1 MKKFYSLAVA
11 ALMAASVSATETPVT
26 SWTFDDASSP
36 VLDNSTG
43 TGTTADYSHAAVVGN
58 VGSGNN
64 FLNAYRAANGNG
76 ELKATITAENLT
88 SAAKW
93 VLEFDFAGFSGC
105 NNNAGQTIIADAEG
119 NAILTITDAAG
130 WGSTFALSDG
140 NTIACYACERTNRG
154 SANTG
159 NQLSATYWHHFTI
172 TGGASGIKMTVARY
186 KADGTL
192 GDEVIS
198 KSQLSST
205 NATPSSISI
214 KAGSWGSMGIDNLSL
229 VTSDEADV
237 VYNYTVKYVDM
248 YEGGEIKDAAVR
260 SDEEGASITLTAADK
275 ADFYTADGLSKYI
288 YYSDDSKNKQ
298 VSPDGST
305 VVTVSFIPA
314 DIYDFTVNAVYGSNT
329 KEITSG
335 TSFDGDAVTVGY
347 PKYIYDEENGALY
360 TSGNYPF
367 QTTFTPDQPGYKQSV
382 IYTLAEEG
390 TNVVFYAEA
399 EDIEGV
405 NAYKDDNIGVRMS
418 NGAVGEADSVAV
430 ATLPAGKYTLTSSSR
445 SGDTNFYVDGEKI
458 LTVSS
463 TGSVT
468 DATSSEFI
476 IKKNGTNVMAKNVLT
491 SGHKN
496 YFDYVLIRKTGD
508 VNYTEIKALKDT
520 VVIEKDPSF
529 SLNNIV
535 TITSSA
541 DWSQFEGFNLVKNAK
556 LGIAA
561 AGEGTDKAT
570 ATYSE
575 SSVFDALPTFST
587 IGDYYVYVKLPVTYQ
602 DQSTEDAISDT
613 LVVQVKDVYYLN
625 VEENLPDTIKYL
637 KGTDDDMKP
646 MLSNYMTAVSDGVL
660 SAEMFIA
667 NAIEGVTKEDATYA
681 GYGTEEDAKNAMS
694 TPGAYFAYGV
704 VTASYD
710 DKDPLTYTTDTIVI
724 VVSDPNQFEIETVL
738 EYQEIANNA
747 TADEVKDFFTVYATN
762 TTDLNLYIGV
772 AKAENDEAD
781 KADLSYDEYNA
792 EEFDQNFEPGTY
804 YIYMRGLAAF
814 ENGDEATAKSDTV
827 CLVVSEAAPAE
838 EVITDWTFDNNQS
851 PSFTVE
857 TGEGSTNQDYSH
869 NAVIGE
875 EYDGNKFLNAW
886 GDNNTNSTLTATITD
901 QNLSEA
907 GQWTL
912 EFDFAGYSGCNKR
925 AGTFSIL
932 DPNGQSI
939 MSITDAADW
948 QNTFSISDG
957 STFECYPCNRDT
969 RLKNDCGNVLTAKYW
984 HHFKL
989 VGNSTG
995 VKMTVS
1001 KYDAEGQLGD
1011 PIIVKSQVS
1020 ATNATPSVFSV
1031 KAGSASSFAF
1041 DNLILYYTTEE
1052 PEASPYVVKYMCGD
1066 EEIKPDA
1073 NRSDEAGAEII
1084 LSPSD
1089 TENFTVDGQKYIYD
1103 SDDAEGKVVSAEE
1116 VVVVT
1121 VNFHKAALVDYSV
1134 YVDPN
1139 ESGDYIFVYGG
1150 QNFED
1155 ETIKIGFPGRFEI
1168 DGVIYEGV
1176 KGESD
1181 DSKGFAKT
1189 VTLGKNNSFVFTVNE
1204 TQTNNVV
1211 FFSEAENI
1219 EGLTLCDNG
1228 NTAIRSSMGA
1238 SAYAESE
1245 DVTITTLPVGVYK
1258 IVSVA
1263 CDAAGKN
1270 ASAVFSYKAGD
1281 EVIFT
1286 QTCGAINWD
1295 EQTSEEFT
1303 VTENGTEIKLV
1314 QGGNEKQ
1321 GIDLVYIIKT
1331 GEYDPT
1337 AVDGVAE
1344 NVEGAAPVKFVK
1356 NGQLIIAT
1364 GNKQFNAAGGQL
1376 K

>member
-1 MKKFYSLAVA
+1 MKKVFTLIAA

-140 NTIACYACERTNRG
+140 NTIACYACEKTNRG

-159 NQLSATYWHHFTI
+159 NQLSAIYWHHFTI
-172 TGGASGIKMTVARY
+172 IGGASGIKMTVARY

-229 VTSDEADV
+229 ITSDEADV
-237 VYNYTVKYVDM
+237 VYNYTVKYINM
-248 YEGGEIKDAAVR
+248 YEEVEIKDAAVR

-305 VVTVSFIPA
+305 VVTVSFMPA
-314 DIYDFTVNAVYGSNT
+314 DIYDFTVNAVYGSKT

-347 PKYIYDEENGALY
+347 PKYIFDDENAILY
-360 TSGNYPF
+360 TSGDYPF
-367 QTTFTPDQPGYKQSV
+367 QTTFTPDQPRYKKTITYSV
-382 IYTLAEEG
+382 AEEE
-390 TNVVFYAEA
+390 TNVVYFAEA

-405 NAYKDDNIGVRMS
+405 SPFADGNTGIRMS
-418 NGAVGEADSVAV
+418 NGAVGEADSIAV

-445 SGDTNFYVDGEKI
+445 SGETQFLVEGETI
-458 LTVSS
+458 LTITSS
-463 TGSVT
+463 GSVT
-468 DATSSEFI
+468 DGTSPEFTI
-476 IKKNGTNVMAKNVLT
+476 MKDGTNVMAKNVLT

-496 YFDYVLIRKTGD
+496 YFDYVLIRKTGN
-508 VNYTEIKALKDT
+508 VNYTEIKAVKDT
-520 VVIEKDPSF
+520 VVIKKGSGFGLSD
-529 SLNNIV
+529 IV
-535 TITSSA
+535 TINSSA
-541 DWSQFEGFNLVKNAK
+541 DMSQFSGMNMFNAK

-570 ATYSE
+570 ATYTE
-575 SSVFDALPTFST
+575 SGLLGSMSMIST
-587 IGDYYVYVKLPVTYQ
+587 VGDYYVYAKVPVTYQ
-602 DQSTEDAISDT
+602 DQSTEDVISDT

-637 KGTDDDMKP
+637 KGTDEDMKP

-660 SAEMFIA
+660 SADMFIA
-667 NAIEGVTKEDATYA
+667 NAIEGVTKENATYA

-724 VVSDPNQFEIETVL
+724 VVSDPNQFEIETML
-738 EYQEIANNA
+738 EYQEIADNA
-747 TADEVKDFFTVYATN
+747 TADEVKDFFAVYTAN
-762 TTDLNLYIGV
+762 TTDLKLYIGV

-804 YIYMRGLAAF
+804 YIYMRGFAAF
-814 ENGDEATAKSDTV
+814 ENGEEATAKSDTV
-827 CLVVSEAAPAE
+827 CLVVSAVQTEPIVSTHTWDFTHFSETTVANLIADAAESKLDGWSDVEKQADAEADVDPTE
-838 EVITDWTFDNNQS
+838 LSKDNCFWFTD
-851 PSFTVE
+851 
-857 TGEGSTNQDYSH
+857 
-869 NAVIGE
+869 NANV
-875 EYDGNKFLNAW
+875 DGY
-886 GDNNTNSTLTATITD
+886 LTA
-901 QNLSEA
+901 
-907 GQWTL
+907 
-912 EFDFAGYSGCNKR
+912 
-925 AGTFSIL
+925 
-932 DPNGQSI
+932 NGQVIEELEGLVFQNETYNKKRSI
-939 MSITDAADW
+939 AIAVNYA
-948 QNTFSISDG
+948 
-957 STFECYPCNRDT
+957 ST
-969 RLKNDCGNVLTAKYW
+969 A
-984 HHFKL
+984 
-989 VGNSTG
+989 
-995 VKMTVS
+995 
-1001 KYDAEGQLGD
+1001 LGD
-1011 PIIVKSQVS
+1011 YAGGSYLWLGGKNFDAFTIK
-1020 ATNATPSVFSV
+1020 NV
-1031 KAGSASSFAF
+1031 KAGTTITMGVESHKLKPADPRGVKLMLDGTELKDPEGNAVAAPTTYTEQTWQVPYPASALSAKGGALSADADGEVVDIIVRNTNGCHIYFIDA
-1041 DNLILYYTTEE
+1041 DIEE
-1052 PEASPYVVKYMCGD
+1052 NATAIEAVS
-1066 EEIKPDA
+1066 EDA
-1073 NRSDEAGAEII
+1073 SYAGA
-1084 LSPSD
+1084 
-1089 TENFTVDGQKYIYD
+1089 K
-1103 SDDAEGKVVSAEE
+1103 
-1116 VVVVT
+1116 
-1121 VNFHKAALVDYSV
+1121 
-1134 YVDPN
+1134 
-1139 ESGDYIFVYGG
+1139 
-1150 QNFED
+1150 
-1155 ETIKIGFPGRFEI
+1155 
-1168 DGVIYEGV
+1168 
-1176 KGESD
+1176 
-1181 DSKGFAKT
+1181 
-1189 VTLGKNNSFVFTVNE
+1189 
-1204 TQTNNVV
+1204 
-1211 FFSEAENI
+1211 
-1219 EGLTLCDNG
+1219 
-1228 NTAIRSSMGA
+1228 
-1238 SAYAESE
+1238 
-1245 DVTITTLPVGVYK
+1245 
-1258 IVSVA
+1258 
-1263 CDAAGKN
+1263 
-1270 ASAVFSYKAGD
+1270 
-1281 EVIFT
+1281 
-1286 QTCGAINWD
+1286 
-1295 EQTSEEFT
+1295 
-1303 VTENGTEIKLV
+1303 
-1314 QGGNEKQ
+1314 
-1321 GIDLVYIIKT
+1321 
-1331 GEYDPT
+1331 
-1337 AVDGVAE
+1337 
-1344 NVEGAAPVKFVK
+1344 KFVK